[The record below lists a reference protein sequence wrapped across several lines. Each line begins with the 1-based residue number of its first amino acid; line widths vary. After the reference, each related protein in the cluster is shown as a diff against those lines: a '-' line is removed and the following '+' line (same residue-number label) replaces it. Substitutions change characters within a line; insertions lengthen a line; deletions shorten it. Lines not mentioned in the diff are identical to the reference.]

1 MGYYCTRCKK
11 GSRRDTILHVMFLLL
26 RRLHLL
32 LCHVMKAFCIR
43 VLKSISKKI
52 EVIHYIGSDLD
63 RCLFIL
69 NIEYIEC
76 RNIKKK
82 EQILWMTLKL
92 TIKCAEKKICFTCFY
107 SFFFIVSC
115 YYVHYVYS
123 RQSPVIY
130 DTSSGGHLLNDL

>member
-11 GSRRDTILHVMFLLL
+11 GSRRDTILMFLLIQ
-26 RRLHLL
+26 RLHLL

-43 VLKSISKKI
+43 VLKSISKKF

-76 RNIKKK
+76 RNIKKRNK
-82 EQILWMTLKL
+82 FFEWLFNELLNVQ
-92 TIKCAEKKICFTCFY
+92 KKRFVLHVSTH
-107 SFFFIVSC
+107 FFFIVSC
-115 YYVHYVYS
+115 YYVHYIYS

>member
-1 MGYYCTRCKK
+1 
-11 GSRRDTILHVMFLLL
+11 MFLLI

-43 VLKSISKKI
+43 VLKSISKKF

-82 EQILWMTLKL
+82 EQIL
-92 TIKCAEKKICFTCFY
+92 
-107 SFFFIVSC
+107 
-115 YYVHYVYS
+115 
-123 RQSPVIY
+123 
-130 DTSSGGHLLNDL
+130 